1 MPAKWP
7 HCFNQ
12 QLTDPCLETK
22 LSELLADMSL
32 AQKVGQMI
40 QPDIRYITPAEVGEY
55 QIGSVLSGGG
65 APPNNDHRSSVA
77 DWLALAD
84 EF

>member
-1 MPAKWP
+1 MPANWP

-55 QIGSVLSGGG
+55 QIGSVLSGLF
-65 APPNNDHRSSVA
+65 A
-77 DWLALAD
+77 DCKPIPIVLLRASGRFL
-84 EF
+84 